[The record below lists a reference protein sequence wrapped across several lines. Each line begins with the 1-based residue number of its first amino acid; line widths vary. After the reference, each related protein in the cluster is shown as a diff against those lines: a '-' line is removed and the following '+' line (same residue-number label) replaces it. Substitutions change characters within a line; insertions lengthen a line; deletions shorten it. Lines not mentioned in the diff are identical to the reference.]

1 MTFGEDYTTKED
13 SRRGAADF
21 KGSIF
26 IECFAGK
33 GELSKAVQRIGVPVD
48 TPQDIDTGG
57 IDFADDRQVIALWEH
72 WRTLANSGLNLQFHF
87 APPVVRFLEL
97 GIAVGERS

>member
-48 TPQDIDTGG
+48 TPQDINTGG
-57 IDFADDRQVIALWEH
+57 VDFADDRQVSGSTGALW
-72 WRTLANSGLNLQFHF
+72 RIPG
-87 APPVVRFLEL
+87 
-97 GIAVGERS
+97 